1 MRKFII
7 TLTCNYNLSH
17 YHHCVQRCRFT
28 LSFYA
33 SSSHTLQRRR
43 LRSKPFPSH
52 ERFSSYLVAY
62 GNTINYMKGKMWDA
76 FRENLLKT
84 KKARLSVPRFR
95 TTRLTIIN
103 HVIHHICILNE
114 KVLPLL
120 VSRAQAL
127 HGQAVFL
134 WKQDNPFQDFDAD
147 HFYDITSQHRDDNS
161 GLFKKQWE
169 RNFFA
174 ATVGDC
180 TALFAQCWRKA

>member
-1 MRKFII
+1 MWIHFII
-7 TLTCNYNLSH
+7 LRFLFSHASKANAEKQTISLPCKIFFLS
-17 YHHCVQRCRFT
+17 
-28 LSFYA
+28 SG
-33 SSSHTLQRRR
+33 
-43 LRSKPFPSH
+43 LR
-52 ERFSSYLVAY
+52 E
-62 GNTINYMKGKMWDA
+62 TINYMKGKIWDA

-103 HVIHHICILNE
+103 HVIRHICILNE

-127 HGQAVFL
+127 HGQAVLL

-147 HFYDITSQHRDDNS
+147 HFYDITSQHRDDNL